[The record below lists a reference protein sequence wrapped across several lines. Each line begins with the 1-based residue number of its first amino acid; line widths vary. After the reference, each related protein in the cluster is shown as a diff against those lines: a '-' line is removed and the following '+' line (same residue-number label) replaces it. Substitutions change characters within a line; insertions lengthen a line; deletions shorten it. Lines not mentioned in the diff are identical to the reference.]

1 MYDSIVSENKVPQVN
16 ITFVDA
22 ANFERLQSAHFK
34 MQDFKDVIRQ
44 GSSSSAMSVMTLS
57 YLISLNNY
65 LSEIALGR
73 RSELR
78 QLALTANESH
88 YTEFAVMQDM
98 TTPSPP
104 LYLGEQAKLC
114 YDTLPVDDHSL
125 IIVVQKGF
133 LNHLAD
139 NKDNYREFVLA
150 CIRCMDRF
158 NCDLSQLNHLYLQ
171 LQLTAAPFELLR
183 CRIQ

>member
-1 MYDSIVSENKVPQVN
+1 MYDTIVSENKAPQVN

-22 ANFERLQSAHFK
+22 ANFNRLQSAHFK
-34 MQDFKDVIRQ
+34 MQDFKDVVRQ
-44 GSSSSAMSVMTLS
+44 AKANTAMSVMTLA
-57 YLISLNNY
+57 YLIELNNH
-65 LSEIALGR
+65 LSEIVIGQNRVLC
-73 RSELR
+73 
-78 QLALTANESH
+78 QLALTENERT
-88 YTEFAVMQDM
+88 YTEFAVLQDM
-98 TTPSPP
+98 TTPASPH
-104 LYLGEQAKLC
+104 YLGEQAKLC
-114 YDTLPVDDHSL
+114 YDTLPLDDHSL

-158 NCDLSQLNHLYLQ
+158 NCDLSQLNQLYLQ